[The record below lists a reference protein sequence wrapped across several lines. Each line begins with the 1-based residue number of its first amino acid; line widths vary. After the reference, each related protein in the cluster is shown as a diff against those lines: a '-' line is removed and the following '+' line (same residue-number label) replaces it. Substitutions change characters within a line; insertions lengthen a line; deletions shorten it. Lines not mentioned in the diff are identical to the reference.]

1 MKTEVQALALLS
13 GLRIRHCCE
22 WWRRP
27 AATALIRPLAW
38 EPPQAAGAALKR
50 PKEKE
55 KERKKV
61 ENKLGFGSFSHIH
74 SGGIDCSPV
83 SSRCG
88 SVVTN
93 LTSIHEEVGLIPG
106 LVQCVKNVALP

>member
-1 MKTEVQALALLS
+1 MSCGVGHRLS
-13 GLRIRHCCE
+13 SDPAWLWLWLWC
-22 WWRRP
+22 RP

-93 LTSIHEEVGLIPG
+93 LTTIHEDEGWIPG
-106 LVQCVKNVALP
+106 LTQWVKDLVLL